1 MKVIDRTWWRLLIVP
16 DEGYWSYL
24 MKVIPETVRVHYS
37 TSLILVLDYSVN
49 NYHENEASFHIVL
62 NIDDIKFVQIEQIN

>member
-1 MKVIDRTWWRLLIVP
+1 
-16 DEGYWSYL
+16 
-24 MKVIPETVRVHYS
+24 MKVIPETCRVHYS
-37 TSLILVLDYSVN
+37 TSLILVLNYYVN